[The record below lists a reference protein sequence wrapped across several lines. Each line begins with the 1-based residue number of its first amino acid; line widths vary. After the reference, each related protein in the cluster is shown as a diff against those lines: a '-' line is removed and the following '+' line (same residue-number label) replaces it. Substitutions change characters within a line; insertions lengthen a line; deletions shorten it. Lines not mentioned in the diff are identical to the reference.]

1 MGRTADAIA
10 EATRAR
16 ELDPLSPI
24 VNTDLAWCLLYGG
37 RLDEAIA
44 QFRTAIGVDANS
56 ASAHWGLGAALTVK
70 RDYAGAIAELKQ
82 ALTLS
87 EGSPV
92 LMGHLGMAYGLSG
105 QAADASKILTELNAF
120 AAREYVPS
128 SAPAL
133 VQTGLGKN
141 ADALALLDKAYD
153 EHDFAL
159 VFLRVA
165 PWFER
170 LRSDARFARLVQ
182 RMQIAAP
189 AR

>member
-1 MGRTADAIA
+1 AISEAKAAAVKANELDPTLSEAHVALGNIRFWLDWDWAAAEKEFSQGIALNGGSPLAHIQYATYLAAMGRTADAIA

-87 EGSPV
+87 EGSP
-92 LMGHLGMAYGLSG
+92 G
-105 QAADASKILTELNAF
+105 
-120 AAREYVPS
+120 
-128 SAPAL
+128 
-133 VQTGLGKN
+133 
-141 ADALALLDKAYD
+141 
-153 EHDFAL
+153 
-159 VFLRVA
+159 
-165 PWFER
+165 
-170 LRSDARFARLVQ
+170 
-182 RMQIAAP
+182 
-189 AR
+189 